1 MGHFQRGE
9 LLNQK
14 SILKKLK
21 FLRRVINYVK
31 KSFFFKGGKLLLIL
45 RNFFKNHPISW
56 GN

>member
-14 SILKKLK
+14 SILKNLK
-21 FLRRVINYVK
+21 FLRRVINYAK
-31 KSFFFKGGKLLLIL
+31 KSFFFKGGRLLLIL

>member
-14 SILKKLK
+14 SILKNLK

-45 RNFFKNHPISW
+45 RKFFKNHPISW

>member
-14 SILKKLK
+14 SILKRLK

-31 KSFFFKGGKLLLIL
+31 KSFFSKE
-45 RNFFKNHPISW
+45 
-56 GN
+56 GNYY

>member
-14 SILKKLK
+14 SILKNLK
-21 FLRRVINYVK
+21 FLMRVINYVK

-45 RNFFKNHPISW
+45 RKFFKNHPISW

>member
-14 SILKKLK
+14 SILKNLK

-45 RNFFKNHPISW
+45 KKKKKNHPISW